1 MAIKVTNLP
10 NGKVMVDGVVMSN
23 ATYQSRYKMTPA
35 DKKSIASNPDKK
47 PQLKAPTK
55 KEVKTEKKA
64 AKQNAKILKK
74 VDKANYS
81 SGADAARKKA
91 AERAKTVA
99 PEKRT
104 AAQTRAIKTE
114 ARYKAGLPGYSA
126 GPVTK
131 EVKAADKQFAKD
143 QKAKSAAKAK
153 ISIPKVRGGSG
164 MRGGGLGSFG
174 SGGGLRGSVNK

>member
-10 NGKVMVDGVVMSN
+10 NGKVLVDGVEMSR
-23 ATYQSRYKMTPA
+23 ATYQSRYKMTAA

-64 AKQNAKILKK
+64 AKQNTKILKK

-91 AERAKTVA
+91 AERAKAVA

-114 ARYKAGLPGYSA
+114 SRYKAGLPGYSK
-126 GPVTK
+126 GPLTK
-131 EVKAADKQFAKD
+131 ELKKEQKTIEKKAAKSP
-143 QKAKSAAKAK
+143 KA
-153 ISIPKVRGGSG
+153 PR
-164 MRGGGLGSFG
+164 
-174 SGGGLRGSVNK
+174 GGGLRGGFGGGGNLIGKIR

>member
-10 NGKVMVDGVVMSN
+10 NGKVLVDGVEMSR

-35 DKKSIASNPDKK
+35 GKKTIASNPDKK
-47 PQLKAPTK
+47 VQLKQPTK
-55 KEVKTEKKA
+55 QELKTDKKA
-64 AKQNAKILKK
+64 AKQNTKILKK

-114 ARYKAGLPGYSA
+114 ARYKAGLPGYSK
-126 GPVTK
+126 GPLTK
-131 EVKAADKQFAKD
+131 ELKKEQKTIEKKAT
-143 QKAKSAAKAK
+143 AKAK
-153 ISIPKVRGGSG
+153 VKTSTPKVRGG
-164 MRGGGLGSFG
+164 
-174 SGGGLRGSVNK
+174 GGLRGPIGTFGGGGSGGPFGKMD

>member
-10 NGKVMVDGVVMSN
+10 NGKVLVDGVEMSR
-23 ATYQSRYKMTPA
+23 ATYQSRYKMTAA

-55 KEVKTEKKA
+55 KEVKTEKEA
-64 AKQNAKILKK
+64 AKQNTKILKK

-91 AERAKTVA
+91 AERAKAVA

-114 ARYKAGLPGYSA
+114 SRYKAGLPGYSK
-126 GPVTK
+126 GPLTK
-131 EVKAADKQFAKD
+131 ELKKEQKTIEKKAAKSP
-143 QKAKSAAKAK
+143 KA
-153 ISIPKVRGGSG
+153 PR
-164 MRGGGLGSFG
+164 
-174 SGGGLRGSVNK
+174 GGGLRGGFGGGGNLIGKIR

>member
-1 MAIKVTNLP
+1 MAQIVVNLP
-10 NGKVMVDGVVMSN
+10 NGKVRVDGVEMSR

-35 DKKSIASNPDKK
+35 DKKTIPSNPDKK
-47 PQLKAPTK
+47 PQLKKPTK
-55 KEVKTEKKA
+55 QEVKAEKKA
-64 AKQNAKILKK
+64 GKQNTRILKK

-91 AERAKTVA
+91 AERAKAIA

-114 ARYKAGLPGYSA
+114 ARYKSGLPGYSA

-131 EVKAADKQFAKD
+131 ELKKEQKTIEKKAARGP
-143 QKAKSAAKAK
+143 KA
-153 ISIPKVRGGSG
+153 PRGGGGFRGGSL
-164 MRGGGLGSFG
+164 GGGGGPFG
-174 SGGGLRGSVNK
+174 KIR

>member
-10 NGKVMVDGVVMSN
+10 NGKVLVDGVEMSR

-35 DKKSIASNPDKK
+35 GKKTIASNPDKK
-47 PQLKAPTK
+47 PQLKKPTK
-55 KEVKTEKKA
+55 QEAKAEAKA
-64 AKQNAKILKK
+64 AKQNTKILKK

-91 AERAKTVA
+91 AERAKAVA

-126 GPVTK
+126 GPVSK
-131 EVKAADKQFAKD
+131 ELKKE
-143 QKAKSAAKAK
+143 QKAIEKKSTAK
-153 ISIPKVRGGSG
+153 PKQGPKAPRGGSG
-164 MRGGGLGSFG
+164 LRGGF
-174 SGGGLRGSVNK
+174 GGGGAFGRIK

>member
-10 NGKVMVDGVVMSN
+10 NGKVLVDGVEMSR

-35 DKKSIASNPDKK
+35 GKKSIALNPDKK
-47 PQLKAPTK
+47 PQLKQPTK
-55 KEVKTEKKA
+55 QEVKADKKA
-64 AKQNAKILKK
+64 AKQNTKILKK

-91 AERAKTVA
+91 AERAKAVA

-114 ARYKAGLPGYSA
+114 ARYKAGLPGYSK
-126 GPVTK
+126 GPLTK
-131 EVKAADKQFAKD
+131 ELKKEQKTIEKKATAKVRTTT
-143 QKAKSAAKAK
+143 
-153 ISIPKVRGGSG
+153 PKVRGGG
-164 MRGGGLGSFG
+164 GIRGPLGGFGGGGVGGPFG
-174 SGGGLRGSVNK
+174 KMD

>member
-10 NGKVMVDGVVMSN
+10 NGKVLVDGVTMSKT
-23 ATYQSRYKMTPA
+23 TYYNRFKLTPA
-35 DKKSIASNPDKK
+35 ETKSISSNPDKK

-55 KEVKTEKKA
+55 KETKA
-64 AKQNAKILKK
+64 ATKSAKQNAKILKK

-91 AERAKTVA
+91 AERAKKVA
-99 PEKRT
+99 PENRT

-114 ARYKAGLPGYSA
+114 SRYKAGLPGYSA

-153 ISIPKVRGGSG
+153 ISVPKVRGGSG
-164 MRGGGLGSFG
+164 MRGPISLGGSGGLG
-174 SGGGLRGSVNK
+174 KIK